1 MTQIRIFSHT
11 WGNSDTRDHTLVNDP
26 MMKERR
32 NAMVERRK
40 YEDRE
45 DTYDERQESVN
56 ISGSPN

>member
-1 MTQIRIFSHT
+1 VLEEHGCRR
-11 WGNSDTRDHTLVNDP
+11 NA
-26 MMKERR
+26 MKERR

-45 DTYDERQESVN
+45 DTCDERQESVN